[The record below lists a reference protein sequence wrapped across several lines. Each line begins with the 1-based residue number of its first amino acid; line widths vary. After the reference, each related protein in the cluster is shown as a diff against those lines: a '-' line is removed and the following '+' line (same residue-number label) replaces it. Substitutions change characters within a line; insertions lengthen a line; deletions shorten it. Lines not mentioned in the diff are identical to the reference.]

1 MAIVWATTTAAL
13 VCALGL
19 QVPTATPP
27 SPPDPAQSPTTPP
40 TLRPQTLR
48 DPTIAPRK
56 APPPRQS
63 QSPDA
68 SQRSTPTTRDVSGL
82 RATRLFAPPN
92 GPVEVQ
98 IRGADSQT
106 PYTLLLIDSAGE
118 VLGMAKDLRSG
129 RIDLLTALPGV
140 QGMHRAAWLQLAAND
155 EAVGTPLVVQPL
167 REPPPVRTV
176 RSKRPDGT
184 TEYTKIVGWGSEAL
198 DPDDTT
204 IDEVKRAWI
213 AGDPAVLSGYRIY
226 PDMDVLIRTDH
237 GEMRVALAPHE
248 APATV
253 WNFRTLVREGF
264 YDRGG
269 FHRVVPADREG
280 RPFVIQG
287 GDPTLTG
294 NGGPG
299 HVLALEPSRL
309 PHDYG
314 VLSMARADEPHSAG
328 SQFFIAL
335 GREATA
341 RLDGQYCAFGFVV
354 SGSRTID
361 SIAATPIADAATGRP
376 TEIPVILSMQL
387 VPAPARMPGT
397 DRSSERVKTTTQ
409 AGDTPPTVR

>member
-1 MAIVWATTTAAL
+1 VVSLIAPSIAAL
-13 VCALGL
+13 LFVLAV
-19 QVPTATPP
+19 QETPVAA
-27 SPPDPAQSPTTPP
+27 PPNTPP

-48 DPTIAPRK
+48 DPTIAPRA
-56 APPPRQS
+56 APLPRS
-63 QSPDA
+63 SPSRDGA
-68 SQRSTPTTRDVSGL
+68 ADSSRSPRDGSRL
-82 RATRLFAPPN
+82 RSARVFSPPN
-92 GPVEVQ
+92 GPVEVV
-98 IRGADSQT
+98 IRGADPQT
-106 PYTLLLIDSAGE
+106 RHTLLLIDSAGE
-118 VLGMAKDLRSG
+118 VLGMVKDIPSG
-129 RIDLLTALPGV
+129 KVDLLQALPGV
-140 QGMHRAAWLQLAAND
+140 QGMNRAAWLQLAVND
-155 EAVGTPLVVQPL
+155 EAVGSPLVVQPL

-184 TEYTKIVGWGSEAL
+184 TEFTKVVGWGSEPL

-204 IDEVKRAWI
+204 LDEIKRTWI
-213 AGDPAVLSGYRIY
+213 EGDPPVLSGYRIY
-226 PDMDVLIRTDH
+226 PDMDVLVRTDH
-237 GEMRVALAPHE
+237 GEMRIALAPHE
-248 APATV
+248 APATA

-269 FHRVVPADREG
+269 FHRIVPADREG

-287 GDPTLTG
+287 GDPTLSG

-299 HVLALEPSRL
+299 YALALEPSRL

-354 SGSRTID
+354 SGSRAID

-376 TEIPVILSMQL
+376 AELPVILSMQL

-397 DRSSERVKTTTQ
+397 DRSSERVKPTTE
-409 AGDTPPTVR
+409 AGSVPPTVR

>member
-1 MAIVWATTTAAL
+1 VTA
-13 VCALGL
+13 
-19 QVPTATPP
+19 
-27 SPPDPAQSPTTPP
+27 
-40 TLRPQTLR
+40 
-48 DPTIAPRK
+48 
-56 APPPRQS
+56 
-63 QSPDA
+63 
-68 SQRSTPTTRDVSGL
+68 L
-82 RATRLFAPPN
+82 RAARLFAPPN
-92 GPVEVQ
+92 GPVEII
-98 IRGADSQT
+98 IRGTDPET
-106 PYTLLLIDSAGE
+106 KHTLLLIDSAGE
-118 VLGMAKDLRSG
+118 VLGMAKDLSSSK
-129 RIDLLTALPGV
+129 IDLLSVLPGV

-155 EAVGTPLVVQPL
+155 EAIGSPLIIQPL
-167 REPPPVRTV
+167 REPPPVRTA
-176 RSKRPDGT
+176 RSKRPDGS
-184 TEYTKIVGWGSEAL
+184 TEFTRVVGWGREAL

-204 IDEVKRAWI
+204 IDEIKRTWI
-213 AGDPAVLSGYRIY
+213 DGDPPVLSGYRIY
-226 PDMDVLIRTDH
+226 PEMDVLVRTDH
-237 GEMRVALAPHE
+237 GEMRIALAPHE

-269 FHRVVPADREG
+269 FHRIVPADREG

-287 GDPTLTG
+287 GDPTLSG

-361 SIAATPIADAATGRP
+361 SIAATPIADASTGRP
-376 TEIPVILSMQL
+376 KEIPVILSMQL

-397 DRSSERVKTTTQ
+397 DRSSERVKPTID
-409 AGDTPPTVR
+409 AGNVPPTVR

>member
-1 MAIVWATTTAAL
+1 MCILALQATPDDPRPAS
-13 VCALGL
+13 
-19 QVPTATPP
+19 TPP
-27 SPPDPAQSPTTPP
+27 SPPPASPTATPK
-40 TLRPQTLR
+40 LRPTTLR
-48 DPTIAPRK
+48 DPTIAPRT
-56 APPPRQS
+56 APPPRHTEPRGS
-63 QSPDA
+63 DS
-68 SQRSTPTTRDVSGL
+68 RSAAGRRDVAGL
-82 RATRLFAPPN
+82 RAARLFAPPS
-92 GPVEVQ
+92 GPVEVI
-98 IRGADSQT
+98 IRGADPQT
-106 PYTLLLIDSAGE
+106 QYTLLLIDSAGE
-118 VLGMAKDLRSG
+118 VLGTARELRSG
-129 RIDLLTALPGV
+129 KVDLLSTLPGV

-155 EAVGTPLVVQPL
+155 EAVGSPLVIQPL

-184 TEYTKIVGWGSEAL
+184 TEFTKVVGWGSEAL

-204 IDEVKRAWI
+204 IDELKRTWI
-213 AGDPAVLSGYRIY
+213 DGDPPVLSGYRMY
-226 PDMDVLIRTDH
+226 PDMDVLVRTDH
-237 GEMRVALAPHE
+237 GEMRIALAPHE
-248 APATV
+248 APATA

-269 FHRVVPADREG
+269 FHRIVPADREG

-287 GDPTLTG
+287 GDPTLSG

-354 SGSRTID
+354 SGARTID
-361 SIAATPIADAATGRP
+361 SIAATPIADASTGRP
-376 TEIPVILSMQL
+376 QAIPVILSMQL
-387 VPAPARMPGT
+387 VAAPARMPGT
-397 DRSSERVKTTTQ
+397 DRNSERVKPITE
-409 AGDTPPTVR
+409 AGSVPPTVR